1 MGKQEQW
8 HKGSKMRRKCVDNKV
23 AGVFSCGQRD
33 LCRLSEAQP
42 QAGNK
47 YGVKIRK
54 MCGKDVL
61 SYGKDVILA
70 KKEQAQKEQKCG
82 EGREKRL
89 PKPHDFAGHVTHGSK
104 ICCF

>member
-1 MGKQEQW
+1 MGEGIC
-8 HKGSKMRRKCVDNKV
+8 HRGEIRVYGRNKGTR
-23 AGVFSCGQRD
+23 VFSCGQRD
-33 LCRLSEAQP
+33 PCRLSEAQP

-70 KKEQAQKEQKCG
+70 KKEQGKQESKAGTKGAKMCG
-82 EGREKRL
+82 NPYNNQSSE
-89 PKPHDFAGHVTHGSK
+89 
-104 ICCF
+104 